1 MKFHTLTLALAL
13 ASYNDA
19 HAATVSA
26 PSLQWTVLQGNYDF
40 IADQQ
45 TGQPPGDIVGVG
57 TNYGLFVTHND
68 NGAASKTDG
77 TFGFRLRLD
86 GPDSQGNPSQFQ
98 RAAWLGI
105 DADFNDT
112 LDVFIGV
119 NRSGQANSLG
129 IFAPGTGAN
138 NSPSTTTISSTAY
151 RSYVIGT
158 STFDYRPVNFLTDGG
173 TTNDVNSAVSK
184 PEPDYYVSVMVDFAD
199 IVSFLSTK
207 GILIND
213 SSPLRFVAATST
225 QGNAFN
231 QDIGGVNG
239 GLNSTVLW
247 SQTGAYTAFVTANGN
262 ITIPEPAPALLLL
275 FGLVAGLFVR
285 TRSGTIPLN

>member
-19 HAATVSA
+19 HAASVSA

-45 TGQPPGDIVGVG
+45 TGVPAGDIVGVG

-68 NGAASKTDG
+68 NGAASRTDG

-86 GPDSQGNPSQFQ
+86 GPDSNKAPSQFQ
-98 RAAWLGI
+98 RAAFLGI

-112 LDVFIGV
+112 IDVFIGV
-119 NRSGQANSLG
+119 NLSGQQNSLG

-138 NSPSTTTISSTAY
+138 NSPSTTTISTSAY
-151 RSYVIGT
+151 KAFVIGP
-158 STFDYRPVNFLTDGG
+158 STFDYRPVNFSTDGG
-173 TTNDVNSAVSK
+173 TTNDVNSAGAK
-184 PEPDYYVSVMVDFAD
+184 PDYYVSVMVDFAD

-231 QDIGGVNG
+231 QDIGGVNS

-262 ITIPEPAPALLLL
+262 ITIPEPAPTLLLL